1 MNTAAE
7 KLPLSK
13 KALASIAD
21 ARTWE
26 EDRMA
31 NAIASSRRGW
41 MAAGVC
47 AVLAVLGVS
56 MAAVQSLKPAPAPF
70 PVVVDRTTGE
80 TNVVAGIDPA
90 NVPPLAA
97 LDQHHAAVFVRARE
111 SYNYSLLQRDY
122 DQVARM
128 TTPDTWAAYGAKFQ
142 GEGAMHTKIANTQE
156 HRITVVSARLSRIP
170 QGGKNGEAIVT
181 FDKEIRS
188 NQGQTPVTTRY
199 VATVR
204 YEYRPGAMKKDADR
218 IENPFGFVVTAYRAD
233 AELVSPAKP
242 VDAPAAAGGG
252 AS

>member
-1 MNTAAE
+1 MTTAAH

-56 MAAVQSLKPAPAPF
+56 MAAVQSFRPAPAPF

-80 TNVVAGIDPA
+80 TNVVTSIDA
-90 NVPPLAA
+90 ASVPPLAA
-97 LDQHHAAVFVRARE
+97 LDQHNAAVFVRARE
-111 SYNYSLLQRDY
+111 SYHYALLQRDY

-128 TTPDTWAAYGAKFQ
+128 STPDVWAAYGAKFQ
-142 GEGAMHTKIANTQE
+142 GANAMHTAIAGTQE
-156 HRITVVSARLSRIP
+156 HRVTVVSVRLSRLP

-188 NQGQTPVTTRY
+188 TQGQTPVTTRY

-204 YEYRPGAMKKDADR
+204 YEYRPGAMKKDTDR
-218 IENPFGFVVTAYRAD
+218 IENPFGFVVTGYRAD

-242 VDAPAAAGGG
+242 ADALAVTAGG